1 MSSAD
6 ELILRLPAEDEAS
19 EFLRAHHATSPDV
32 PSFLHF
38 YDDGISL
45 AEYLQVLADVREGRN
60 LPTGYVPETF
70 LFAFVGTRIVGRVA
84 IRHSLNTFLEREGG
98 HIGYVVVPEFRRRG
112 YATRLLGLAL
122 RIATEQLG
130 IDDVLL
136 VCGDSNIGSIRV
148 IERNGGVLQDVI
160 RIDGGQEPLR
170 RFRIRR
176 SA

>member
-1 MSSAD
+1 VSD

-38 YDDGISL
+38 YHDGMSL
-45 AEYLQVLADVREGRN
+45 AEYLHVLAGVREGRN

-70 LFAFVGTRIVGRVA
+70 LFAFVGPRIVGRVA
-84 IRHSLNTFLEREGG
+84 VRHALNPFLECEGG

-112 YATRLLGLAL
+112 YATRMLGLAL
-122 RIATEQLG
+122 RIAHEQLG

-136 VCGDSNIGSIRV
+136 ICADSNVGSIRV
-148 IERNGGVLQDVI
+148 IERNGGVLQDVV
-160 RIDGGQEPLR
+160 RIESSNALLR
-170 RFRIRR
+170 RFRVRR
-176 SA
+176 